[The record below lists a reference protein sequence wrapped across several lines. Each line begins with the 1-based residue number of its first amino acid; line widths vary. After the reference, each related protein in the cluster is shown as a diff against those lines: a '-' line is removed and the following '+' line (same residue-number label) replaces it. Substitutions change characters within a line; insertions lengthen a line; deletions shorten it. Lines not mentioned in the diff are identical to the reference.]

1 MHEYQDAN
9 RSELSSSIAVVL
21 GSAVTMYFK
30 THGHHWNVKGR
41 DFAEFHDFFQQ
52 IYEDIYGSIDPTAEL
67 MLKMGHDAPYRL
79 QDFIDLN
86 QTQDMDVT
94 DDPFSMLADLYAAND
109 VLIAVIEKALDL
121 AANYNEQGVINFL
134 ADRDDMHK
142 KWRWQIGA
150 YITPTDS
157 GMPGK
162 SEAAELLDAGDIP
175 VVEQLMDDADGC
187 PLCGVSGCVCPGCD
201 GGTCLCDS
209 GCVCNQCL
217 SADEY
222 GQYTSQDMYF
232 SFQEQRVEALQAAGV
247 IVAEEQDLAAAL
259 LEIADKYGKFNE
271 DETGIWAGY
280 TPAADNEYKEIGVK
294 CINCVLYEG
303 PGVCKIIAPTIEDD
317 GKCRF
322 AVIPDGVVNV
332 DGADDGDVIVAAVDL
347 LDSYDTLEFASKSPC
362 WDGYKQVGMKKGKSG
377 KMVPNCV
384 PVDASDDS
392 DFAVDEETDACPE
405 ATQSIELNLK
415 NRQNAI
421 DVAIYGP
428 LNPNEP
434 NDEFW
439 QTKADKWKT
448 TVKEAKTT
456 LCGNCVF
463 FVRTPKMLDC
473 IATGLESGDS
483 SQKNA
488 WDAIDTAELGYC
500 EAFDFKCAASRTCN
514 AWAVGGPI
522 TAASSKPAPKKD
534 RIHGSK
540 KNKPGSAAGSKK
552 IVFSARTEKT
562 LSSKVQDHNK
572 DAKPGRKATLPMLKA
587 VYRRGSGAFS
597 SSHRP
602 GMTRDGW
609 AMARVN
615 AFLKLLKSGS
625 PANPN
630 YKQDNDLLP
639 KAHPK
644 SSRAEAS
651 LMQHDLLSIALK
663 TADEYGSPEHAI
675 HAMAEYSS
683 LGYEAIPAL
692 RGAWLR
698 GVRDGD
704 IPFERAYTLATKLY
718 DSKDADLLP
727 KKRKG

>member
-1 MHEYQDAN
+1 
-9 RSELSSSIAVVL
+9 
-21 GSAVTMYFK
+21 
-30 THGHHWNVKGR
+30 
-41 DFAEFHDFFQQ
+41 
-52 IYEDIYGSIDPTAEL
+52 
-67 MLKMGHDAPYRL
+67 MGHDAPYRL

-109 VLIAVIEKALDL
+109 VMIAVIGQALDL

-150 YITPTDS
+150 YLTPTDS
-157 GMPGK
+157 DMPGK
-162 SEAAELLDAGDIP
+162 SEAAELLDTGDIP

-209 GCVCNQCL
+209 GCICNQCL

-280 TPAADNEYKEIGVK
+280 TPAAENEYKEIGVK
-294 CINCVLYEG
+294 CINCVLYES
-303 PGVCKIIAPTIEDD
+303 PGVCKIIEPTIEDD

-332 DGADDGDVIVAAVDL
+332 DGADDGEVITAAG
-347 LDSYDTLEFASKSPC
+347 E
-362 WDGYKQVGMKKGKSG
+362 
-377 KMVPNCV
+377 
-384 PVDASDDS
+384 
-392 DFAVDEETDACPE
+392 DACPV
-405 ATQSIELNLK
+405 ATQDIQVNLK

-421 DVAIYGP
+421 DNVGYGP

-434 NDEFW
+434 NEEFW
-439 QTKADKWKT
+439 QEKADKWKT
-448 TVKEAKTT
+448 TSEEAKTSR
-456 LCGNCVF
+456 CGNCVF
-463 FVRTPKMLDC
+463 FVQTPKMLDC
-473 IATGLESGDS
+473 IAQGLEQGDS
-483 SQKNA
+483 SQV
-488 WDAIDTAELGYC
+488 DADAAIKQADLGYC
-500 EAFDFKCAASRTCN
+500 EALDFKCAATRTCN

-562 LSSKVQDHNK
+562 LSGKVEAHNK

-651 LMQHDLLSIALK
+651 LMQHELLSIALK
-663 TADEYGSPEHAI
+663 SADEYGSPEHAI